1 MADSQVMATKRQCEA
16 ALRSLAKRLDG
27 VDASLRKR
35 HAPDRTVTCR
45 IPDLDTTFS
54 GRLHEGALLDISN
67 DPLDDAQIRL
77 TVSSDDLL
85 AVTNGELAVLQRLG
99 GGTAQDRSERAR
111 HDPATRDAL
120 TRCRSASQ
128 PAGTGPRVTPPADG
142 PASASAQARRT
153 PARNASS
160 PSSPSAEPPRQLSTP
175 SCCSHVQPPQRAS
188 DPSSVTPAAGRSSPR
203 RSADR

>member
-67 DPLDDAQIRL
+67 VALDDAQIRL

-85 AVTNGELAVLQRLG
+85 AVTNGDLAFSSAWAEGRLKIEASVLDMIRLRG
-99 GGTAQDRSERAR
+99 M
-111 HDPATRDAL
+111 L
-120 TRCRSASQ
+120 
-128 PAGTGPRVTPPADG
+128 
-142 PASASAQARRT
+142 
-153 PARNASS
+153 
-160 PSSPSAEPPRQLSTP
+160 
-175 SCCSHVQPPQRAS
+175 
-188 DPSSVTPAAGRSSPR
+188 
-203 RSADR
+203 